1 MQNSDEGPSETA
13 RWRSRIAPQRE
24 GPSRASCDLLGCAE
38 PAERPSQMMSAQKS
52 GRRVGV
58 PASLPSRDRKLV
70 PQLWARLRSAPQR
83 EAEKKEGRGR
93 KALAGPLI
101 YAGTLR
107 RALVSRRRIFHSN
120 TTIPVGRSLR

>member
-58 PASLPSRDRKLV
+58 PASLPSRDRQLASKLSR
-70 PQLWARLRSAPQR
+70 QHRSAPQR
-83 EAEKKEGRGR
+83 EAEKKEEAER
-93 KALAGPLI
+93 KALAGSDI
-101 YAGTLR
+101 CASTFGQ
-107 RALVSRRRIFHSN
+107 ALAN
-120 TTIPVGRSLR
+120 Y